1 MEKVGLCKSCARLNC
16 AGETKEGMIDC
27 EAYTPPRCTFC
38 IWYDHMK
45 HFCKYKNEPKPF
57 KDFACKFF
65 ENGLSEINGHIC

>member
-16 AGETKEGMIDC
+16 AGETKEG
-27 EAYTPPRCTFC
+27 
-38 IWYDHMK
+38 MK